1 MSKMLF
7 QRLRASRT
15 LFSFSI
21 PALFG
26 TMGSTSGPT
35 LQDISIRPYTP
46 RHDSFPYGAKDF
58 ERPDESSDKVF
69 YTSPRFVTH
78 IDDNAI
84 LSLRDYYSRN
94 LPPSGRIL
102 DFCSSW
108 ISHFP
113 EELSDRAVASKR
125 AVALSTSSEETSVL
139 WKHDEKMLEV
149 IGIGLNAE
157 ELSANP
163 ILRTSIIQDLN
174 TKPQIPP
181 SVSALD
187 AATCVVS
194 IEYLNKP
201 VEVLTSVLERTK
213 VGAKIHLVVSNRMF
227 AQKAIRR
234 WSRISEEER
243 LQMVGDFL
251 WWAGWREVEICT
263 LTDGKAERGF
273 LSGIMGGDPLWV
285 VRGTK
290 PASSNPKDL

>member
-1 MSKMLF
+1 MV
-7 QRLRASRT
+7 
-15 LFSFSI
+15 
-21 PALFG
+21 
-26 TMGSTSGPT
+26 STSAPT
-35 LQDISIRPYTP
+35 LQEIIIRPYTP
-46 RHDSFPYGAKDF
+46 RHNSFPYGAKDF
-58 ERPDESSDKVF
+58 ERPDEAPDKVF

-84 LSLRDYYSRN
+84 TSLRDYYSRN

-113 EELSDRAVASKR
+113 KELSERAVASNR
-125 AVALSTSSEETSVL
+125 SVDVSASDEG
-139 WKHDEKMLEV
+139 KSVSGNHEEKMLEV

-163 ILRTSIIQDLN
+163 ILKSSIVQDLN
-174 TKPQIPP
+174 TKPQIPS
-181 SVSALD
+181 SVSSLD
-187 AATCVVS
+187 ASTCVVS
-194 IEYLNKP
+194 IEYLTKP

-213 VGAKIHLVVSNRMF
+213 VGGKIHLVVSNRMF

-234 WSRISEEER
+234 WSRIGEEEK

-251 WWAGWREVEICT
+251 WWAGWRDVEICT
-263 LTDGKAERGF
+263 LTDGKAENGVFSGLLGGF
-273 LSGIMGGDPLWV
+273 RDPLWV

-290 PASSNPKDL
+290 PAPEPPREL

>member
-1 MSKMLF
+1 MLY

-15 LFSFSI
+15 LFSFSL

-26 TMGSTSGPT
+26 TMVSTSGPT
-35 LQDISIRPYTP
+35 LQEIIVRPYTP
-46 RHDSFPYGAKDF
+46 RHSSFPYGPKDF
-58 ERPDESSDKVF
+58 ERPDEAPDDVF

-84 LSLRDYYSRN
+84 LSLGDYYSRN
-94 LPPSGRIL
+94 LPPSGRVL

-113 EELSDRAVASKR
+113 KELSDRAIASNR
-125 AVALSTSSEETSVL
+125 SVPIPLSSSEENSGL
-139 WKHDEKMLEV
+139 GSHDEKMLEV
-149 IGIGLNAE
+149 IGLGMNAK

-163 ILRTSIIQDLN
+163 ILQRFILQDLN
-174 TKPQIPP
+174 TKPQIPSSMSP
-181 SVSALD
+181 LD
-187 AATCVVS
+187 ASTCVVS
-194 IEYLNKP
+194 IEYLTKP

-213 VGAKIHLVVSNRMF
+213 AGGKIHLVVSNRMF

-234 WSRISEEER
+234 WLTIGEEEK

-251 WWAGWREVEICT
+251 WWAGWRDVEMCT
-263 LTDGKAERGF
+263 LTDWKAESGV
-273 LSGIMGGDPLWV
+273 LSGITGGFRKRTDPLWV

-290 PASSNPKDL
+290 PDL